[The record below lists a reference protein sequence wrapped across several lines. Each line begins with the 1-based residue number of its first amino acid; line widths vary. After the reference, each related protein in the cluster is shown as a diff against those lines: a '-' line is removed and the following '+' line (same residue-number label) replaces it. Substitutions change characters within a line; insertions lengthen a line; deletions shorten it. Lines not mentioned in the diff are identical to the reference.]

1 MRFILSSALYSW
13 AVNARL
19 RGMVKAKLD
28 PGTASPQ
35 AHACSVPSRLAS
47 AFGLLQEKWA
57 LSIVYV
63 LLRGPNGF
71 NDVGRGAGSVNSATL
86 VRRLSRL
93 EQAGLVRKTVRS
105 TMPPRTT
112 YELTKSG
119 RALEPVITA
128 LARWSE
134 RYGGEDLNSED

>member
-1 MRFILSSALYSW
+1 
-13 AVNARL
+13 
-19 RGMVKAKLD
+19 MVKAKLD
-28 PGTASPQ
+28 PSPASPRP
-35 AHACSVPSRLAS
+35 HACCVPPRLAS

-86 VRRLSRL
+86 VQRLSRL

-112 YELTKSG
+112 YELTEGG
-119 RALEPVITA
+119 RALKPVIDA
-128 LARWSE
+128 LARWSQ
-134 RYGGEDLNSED
+134 RYGVEQLRSKD

>member
-1 MRFILSSALYSW
+1 MP
-13 AVNARL
+13 
-19 RGMVKAKLD
+19 D
-28 PGTASPQ
+28 PPFDLTAICLKISDDGQ
-35 AHACSVPSRLAS
+35 AS

-86 VRRLSRL
+86 VQRLSRL

-105 TMPPRTT
+105 TMPPRTI
-112 YELTKSG
+112 YELTESG
-119 RALEPVITA
+119 RALEPVIA
-128 LARWSE
+128 QQPGSMRHLGAIAA
-134 RYGGEDLNSED
+134 

>member
-1 MRFILSSALYSW
+1 
-13 AVNARL
+13 
-19 RGMVKAKLD
+19 MVKAKRD
-28 PGTASPQ
+28 KGTAPSR
-35 AHACSVPSRLAS
+35 AHACCVPSRLAA

-57 LSIVYV
+57 LSIIYV

-86 VRRLSRL
+86 VQRLSRL

-105 TMPPRTT
+105 PMPPRTI

-119 RALEPVITA
+119 RALEPVIDA

-134 RYGGEDLNSED
+134 RHGIENRGTEG